1 MSWCVSPWVYSIWDS
16 LCLLDLIDNF
26 FSHVGEIFNSN
37 LFKKFL
43 IPFLFLYFFWDAYNS
58 NVGVFDIVL
67 EVSETSQFFS
77 FFTIFCSSEVS
88 STILSPSSLIHSS
101 ASDILL
107 LIPSRVF
114 LILVIVL
121 FVSVCLFFNSSRSL
135 LIHSCISSILFSRF
149 LIIFTYYSEFF
160 FR

>member
-1 MSWCVSPWVYSIWDS
+1 MCLVFPSLISMCLGVFLLGFILYGTL

-67 EVSETSQFFS
+67 EVSET
-77 FFTIFCSSEVS
+77 
-88 STILSPSSLIHSS
+88 ILSSFHSFYY
-101 ASDILL
+101 ILL
-107 LIPSRVF
+107 F
-114 LILVIVL
+114 
-121 FVSVCLFFNSSRSL
+121 RS
-135 LIHSCISSILFSRF
+135 
-149 LIIFTYYSEFF
+149 
-160 FR
+160 